1 MTSRYA
7 ELQCVSNYSFLE
19 GASHAGE
26 LVGQAALLGLA
37 AIGIADRN
45 SVAGVVRA
53 HIAARETGMRLIVG
67 ARLDL
72 MDGASLIAYPSDR
85 EAWGRLCRLI
95 TLGRR
100 RAPKGSCE
108 LYRQDV
114 QAHGQGLA
122 LIVLPPDA
130 PDEAFASELKGWASA
145 FPGAVWLA
153 ASHLL
158 QGDDVRRIA
167 RLAELAETCK
177 TPLVATNDVVMHDAS
192 RRPLAD
198 ILACVRE
205 GVTIDGAGARLVAR
219 NGERRLKRPAEMAAL
234 FRDYRQALARTLE
247 IAERCTFSLD
257 ELSYEY
263 PDEISPDG
271 RPPQE
276 LLEVLTEE
284 GARARYPA
292 GVPPKVR
299 EQIDHEFGLI
309 GELGYAPYFLTV
321 HDIVRFARG
330 QGILCQGRGSAANS
344 AVCYCLGV
352 TSVDPAHM
360 DLLFERFISAER
372 DEPPD
377 IDVDFEHERRE
388 EVIQY
393 IYNKYGRERA
403 GLTATVIHYRP
414 RGAVR
419 DVGRAMGLSRDVITA
434 LAGQSGAWV
443 GDV

>member
-72 MDGASLIAYPSDR
+72 MDGASLIAYPGDR

-130 PDEAFASELKGWASA
+130 PDEAFASELKGWATV
-145 FPGAVWLA
+145 FPGSVWLA

-167 RLAELAETCK
+167 RLADLAETCR
-177 TPLVATNDVVMHDAS
+177 TPLVAN
-192 RRPLAD
+192 
-198 ILACVRE
+198 
-205 GVTIDGAGARLVAR
+205 
-219 NGERRLKRPAEMAAL
+219 
-234 FRDYRQALARTLE
+234 
-247 IAERCTFSLD
+247 
-257 ELSYEY
+257 
-263 PDEISPDG
+263 
-271 RPPQE
+271 
-276 LLEVLTEE
+276 
-284 GARARYPA
+284 
-292 GVPPKVR
+292 
-299 EQIDHEFGLI
+299 
-309 GELGYAPYFLTV
+309 
-321 HDIVRFARG
+321 
-330 QGILCQGRGSAANS
+330 
-344 AVCYCLGV
+344 
-352 TSVDPAHM
+352 
-360 DLLFERFISAER
+360 
-372 DEPPD
+372 
-377 IDVDFEHERRE
+377 
-388 EVIQY
+388 
-393 IYNKYGRERA
+393 
-403 GLTATVIHYRP
+403 
-414 RGAVR
+414 
-419 DVGRAMGLSRDVITA
+419 
-434 LAGQSGAWV
+434 
-443 GDV
+443 